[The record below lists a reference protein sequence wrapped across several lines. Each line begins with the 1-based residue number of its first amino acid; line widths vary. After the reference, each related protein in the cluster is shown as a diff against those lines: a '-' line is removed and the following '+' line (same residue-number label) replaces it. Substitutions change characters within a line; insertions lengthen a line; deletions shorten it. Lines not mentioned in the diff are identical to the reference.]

1 MDGVLVVVV
10 VVVDPSDASTVHSAH
25 PIPACQI
32 ITFDYY
38 LDLKRC
44 TGQILSR
51 LSNYPMNKL
60 KI

>member
-1 MDGVLVVVV
+1 MDGVLVVVVVVVV

-38 LDLKRC
+38 LGLL
-44 TGQILSR
+44 T
-51 LSNYPMNKL
+51 
-60 KI
+60 